1 MFNAVD
7 NEVPASIKKQI
18 AVHEAGHTLVALS
31 TKKLTDISKVSIFN
45 RGETYGVNIFNL
57 SDEQLSGFKTK
68 QDLLDDIAILLGGY
82 VAEEILCHDLSTG
95 SSSDLKNARSLSL
108 RLITKGMYGI
118 KYITNTPR
126 LTDLPEK
133 KLSEIYELSD
143 KILSVSYDYVLE
155 LLNSYIDLL
164 QEISKALIDK
174 STLFKEDLEVILANH
189 KDFNTIWKCYINM
202 KEEKLY
208 LVWITIY

>member
-82 VAEEILCHDLSTG
+82 VAEEILCHDLSIG

-189 KDFNTIWKCYINM
+189 KDFNTI
-202 KEEKLY
+202 
-208 LVWITIY
+208 